1 MKVLFIDGVQ
11 SAFVADDFL
20 TEGDNYAGVSGG
32 QRTVYPAAAF
42 GEAVV
47 EIQDYTP
54 PAPVPEPP
62 VPELRYITKL
72 AFRNR
77 FTTKEKVMIELAG
90 AYNPAD
96 PIQKQQLAATV
107 RVSNA
112 DIEASTYIDLDRPD
126 TRAGVISMED
136 FGLLAVGRADEI
148 LDSPVQDFE
157 RYKG

>member
-1 MKVLFIDGVQ
+1 MKVLFIDGVE
-11 SAFVADDFL
+11 SEFIADDFL
-20 TEGDNYAGVSGG
+20 IEGDNYVGASGG

-42 GEAVV
+42 GGAVV
-47 EIQDYTP
+47 EIKDYTP
-54 PAPVPEPP
+54 PAPTPEPN
-62 VPELRYITKL
+62 VPELRYTTKL

-112 DIEASTYIDLDRPD
+112 DIASSTYIDLDRPD
-126 TRAGVISMED
+126 TRAGVKSMEE
-136 FGLLAVGRADEI
+136 FGLLAAGRADEI

>member
-1 MKVLFIDGVQ
+1 MKVLIIDGVE
-11 SAFVADDFL
+11 SSFIADDFFMDGVDL
-20 TEGDNYAGVSGG
+20 IGVSGG

-42 GEAVV
+42 GGAVV
-47 EIQDYTP
+47 EIKDYTP
-54 PAPVPEPP
+54 PTPIPEPP
-62 VPELRYITKL
+62 APELRYITKL

-90 AYNPAD
+90 SYNPAD
-96 PIQKQQLAATV
+96 HIQKQQLAATV

-126 TRAGVISMED
+126 TRAGVKSMED
-136 FGLLAVGRADEI
+136 FGLLAAGRADEI
-148 LDSPVQDFE
+148 LDSPAQDFE

>member
-1 MKVLFIDGVQ
+1 MKQLLNADGVQ
-11 SAFVADDFL
+11 VGVASGFVETAL
-20 TEGDNYAGVSGG
+20 GWVGDGM
-32 QRTVYPAAAF
+32 VYPISVV
-42 GEAVV
+42 GEGCTVV
-47 EIQDYTP
+47 DYTP
-54 PAPVPEPP
+54 PAPIPEPP
-62 VPELRYITKL
+62 APEVRHITKL

-107 RVSNA
+107 RVSNE
-112 DIEASTYIDLDRPD
+112 DIAASTYIDLDRPD
-126 TRAGVISMED
+126 TRAGAKSMED
-136 FGLLAVGRADEI
+136 FGLLAAGRADEI

>member
-1 MKVLFIDGVQ
+1 MQQLKSGEFT
-11 SAFVADDFL
+11 FVADSFVENENEIIAV
-20 TEGDNYAGVSGG
+20 TNG
-32 QRTVYPAAAF
+32 QESIIPKSIVDTGYT
-42 GEAVV
+42 
-47 EIQDYTP
+47 ITDYTP

-62 VPELRYITKL
+62 APELRYITKL

-90 AYNPAD
+90 SYNPAD

-107 RVSNA
+107 RVSDK

-126 TRAGVISMED
+126 TRAGVKSMED
-136 FGLLAVGRADEI
+136 FGLLAEGRADEI
-148 LDSPVQDFE
+148 LDNPVQDFE